1 MRFEVTKGNNGV
13 TLVNDAYNASPTSMI
28 GAIETIKSP
37 DGFKYKVLVLGDIL
51 ELGEHAKKLHQQIGE
66 HICHPLTAV
75 FTLGALAK
83 APSHPVTK
91 RPPELTARHAATH
104 EPLLTFLE

>member
-28 GAIETIKSP
+28 GAIETIKSL

-51 ELGEHAKKLHQQIGE
+51 ELGEHAKKFHQQIGE
-66 HICHPLTAV
+66 HICDPITAV
-75 FTLGALAK
+75 LDRKSTRLNS
-83 APSHPVTK
+83 SHVAISYAVFCLKKKNITS
-91 RPPELTARHAATH
+91 
-104 EPLLTFLE
+104 